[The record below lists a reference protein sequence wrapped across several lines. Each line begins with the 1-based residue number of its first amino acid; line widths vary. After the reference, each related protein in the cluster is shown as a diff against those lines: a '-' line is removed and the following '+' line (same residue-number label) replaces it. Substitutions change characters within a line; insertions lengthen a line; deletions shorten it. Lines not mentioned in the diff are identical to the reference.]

1 MKTIHSIKLREGSK
15 EEILPD
21 FSPDF
26 PYIASRSEVDKFA
39 GRFVPWHWHKEIELF
54 YVQCGAV
61 EYYTPKGKTVF
72 PEGSAGLVNSNILHM
87 TRIPDY
93 VSRNSSTIH
102 LFDASFLGGQ
112 QGSRIEQKYITPLIT
127 SGNIEIIP
135 LMPDD
140 PREAELIEAVRE
152 SFCILPEEYGYEMKL
167 RAALSEIWCRFLS
180 FASPWMDGKAASNKT
195 NDKLKMMMVYIHE
208 HFPEKITV
216 SEIAASAFIS
226 ERECFRAFQEC
237 LHMTPAE
244 YLKSYRLQ
252 NACHMLVAGQE
263 SITTVCHACGL
274 GSSSYFGKVF
284 REQFGCTPLEYRRT
298 WQDNDIKRQ

>member
-87 TRIPDY
+87 TRIPDH

-127 SGNIEIIP
+127 ASHIEIIP
-135 LMPDD
+135 LMPDV
-140 PREAELIEAVRE
+140 PNEAELIDVIRD

-167 RAALSEIWCRFLS
+167 RSALSEIWCRFLS
-180 FASPWMDGKAASNKT
+180 FASPLMDSKAISNKT

-216 SEIAASAFIS
+216 SDIAASAFIS

-237 LHMTPAE
+237 LHMTPVE

-252 NACHMLVAGQE
+252 NACHMLAASQE
-263 SITTVCHACGL
+263 AITTVCHACGL

-284 REQFGCTPLEYRRT
+284 KEQIGCTPLEYRRT
-298 WQDNDIKRQ
+298 WQDNDINRQ